1 MTDFKCWSA
10 SFRALRGA
18 EEGGDS
24 RRRHA
29 TKSRYATREQNEPD
43 PPVKTVFINNG
54 LAGIVGSQRVDSRGW
69 EPVARSVDNST
80 RESRQISAGEKG
92 GGDREVNQ
100 IRFLPSRPV
109 HSLCN
114 IHGGHATDNQAY
126 NNRGPDLVERVLS
139 EMTSSWIKLKRS
151 LILFNCVTCLI
162 RVVDEHCF
170 ALRDEKNRRMRLTD
184 SNNW

>member
-1 MTDFKCWSA
+1 MNPFTTISLQNINLNWLQILVCAMTDFKCWSA
-10 SFRALRGA
+10 SFRTLRGA

-92 GGDREVNQ
+92 GGHREVNQ

-126 NNRGPDLVERVLS
+126 NNRGSSR
-139 EMTSSWIKLKRS
+139 TSPLWNDFIVNQVKT
-151 LILFNCVTCLI
+151 I
-162 RVVDEHCF
+162 VDPV
-170 ALRDEKNRRMRLTD
+170 
-184 SNNW
+184 